1 VTAGLARDA
10 AARRRDYEA
19 WLQRM
24 AGAGHGADF
33 YQVLRRIDAAHPDKP
48 RLGQGLRP
56 GDEAVR
62 IVQPADLTFA
72 PTPVAGIRVPPGGGA
87 VHLRQRIFGLIG
99 PNGALPIHLTELARE
114 RAHHHGDHALQ
125 RFLDMLAQRFA
136 VLFYRAWADAQPL
149 LSMDRGG
156 DTAFARRLGAL
167 VGIGEDSLLARDAA
181 GDAAKLHFAGRLS
194 RQVRDADGLQNWC
207 RVEFDVPVQVQQ
219 WQGHW
224 MPLGVGE
231 RTRLGRRAGTCSWCW
246 RATITSAAGRAR
258 VGRSWLG
265 RSASSTPPWPT
276 RPSKV
281 PRSASFCKLRGNPY
295 VELVHWIVQM
305 VQNNDTDLAPHHL
318 RHYQLDVGAGQG
330 HHGHAGPPAA
340 RAPPSISDLSE
351 HIETPSSAAGS
362 TAR

>member
-1 VTAGLARDA
+1 MTAGLARDA

-231 RTRLGRRAGTCSWCW
+231 RTRLGRRAGHELGRGAVLGTQAWDVQHKFRIVAGPMHLDRFESFLPEGGQLERI
-246 RATITSAAGRAR
+246 RALVRQWVGQEFEWDLQLVLARDDVPRLRLGGR
-258 VGRSWLG
+258 GRLGRNSWLG
-265 RSASSTPPWPT
+265 RWR
-276 RPSKV
+276 RPHDAADVLLV
-281 PRSASFCKLRGNPY
+281 PERMKR
-295 VELVHWIVQM
+295 
-305 VQNNDTDLAPHHL
+305 
-318 RHYQLDVGAGQG
+318 RH
-330 HHGHAGPPAA
+330 AA
-340 RAPPSISDLSE
+340 VA
-351 HIETPSSAAGS
+351 
-362 TAR
+362 